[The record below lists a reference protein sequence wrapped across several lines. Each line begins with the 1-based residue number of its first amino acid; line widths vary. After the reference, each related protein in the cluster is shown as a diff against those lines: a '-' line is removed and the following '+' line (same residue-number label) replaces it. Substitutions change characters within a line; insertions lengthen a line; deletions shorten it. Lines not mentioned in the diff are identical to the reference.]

1 MTMRGRSARRLLVPV
16 VTVAAFALSGAG
28 TGKADPSGPQAFF
41 FGADC
46 TGVGSVILVNAGPSR
61 AAGLQV
67 VGSTTVVLVAKNR
80 ALEEQAIAD
89 GTTCTFNSAGPDPN
103 DLVTIE
109 EPEVVPV
116 VIVRR

>member
-41 FGADC
+41 FGVDC
-46 TGVGSVILVNAGPSR
+46 TGLGSVILVNAGPSR

-67 VGSTTVVLVAKNR
+67 VGSTLVAKNR
-80 ALEEQAIAD
+80 ALEEQAIAA
-89 GTTCTFNSAGPDPN
+89 GTTCIFNSAGPDPN
-103 DLVTIE
+103 DLVPID